1 MITLVEKC
9 KSVLDKGGQFG
20 TLLTDLSKAFDC
32 LPHDLLIAK
41 LNAYGLG
48 KNALSLI
55 DSYLSNRKQRV
66 KINLDYSPWGD
77 IKCGVSQGSILGPLL
92 FNVFI
97 CDLFMFMPNQN
108 IANYADDNTPYSAKA
123 NMNEVIL
130 DLQHSGEV
138 SFSWLK
144 NNCMKANADKS
155 HLLLSQTEQIN
166 TQIYGEDII
175 NTKCE
180 KLLGVK
186 VDSKLRF
193 DDHVES
199 LCKKANQKLSAL
211 TRLSMLMLF
220 DQRRLIMNAFI
231 TSHFSYCPLVW
242 MLHSRKLNERI
253 NKIHERSL
261 RLVYE
266 DYVSSYSELLVI
278 DNSLTVHEKN
288 LQKLMIEIYKVKNG
302 YAPTIMNNLFEVV
315 DLPYN
320 LRDDIKIKSQNVRTV
335 FYGTESL
342 LFLGPKLWN
351 RLPNNYKSAVSLSE
365 FKYKIR
371 NWKCDNCP
379 CRLCKKYI
387 PQLGF
392 I

>member
-1 MITLVEKC
+1 M
-9 KSVLDKGGQFG
+9 
-20 TLLTDLSKAFDC
+20 
-32 LPHDLLIAK
+32 
-41 LNAYGLG
+41 
-48 KNALSLI
+48 
-55 DSYLSNRKQRV
+55 

-77 IKCGVSQGSILGPLL
+77 IKCGVPQGSILGPLL

-108 IANYADDNTPYSAKA
+108 IANYADDNTPYSAKN

-130 DLQHSGEV
+130 ELQYSGEV
-138 SFSWLK
+138 LFSWLK

-211 TRLSMLMLF
+211 TRLSTLMSF

-253 NKIHERSL
+253 NKIHEKIL
-261 RLVYE
+261 M
-266 DYVSSYSELLVI
+266 DYP
-278 DNSLTVHEKN
+278 KN
-288 LQKLMIEIYKVKNG
+288 LILNKLY
-302 YAPTIMNNLFEVV
+302 
-315 DLPYN
+315 
-320 LRDDIKIKSQNVRTV
+320 S
-335 FYGTESL
+335 
-342 LFLGPKLWN
+342 KL
-351 RLPNNYKSAVSLSE
+351 
-365 FKYKIR
+365 
-371 NWKCDNCP
+371 
-379 CRLCKKYI
+379 KYI
-387 PQLGF
+387 